1 MNTHHSASPALQGGE
16 RQHQSHAARQV
27 APRDG
32 RNEPAASAASQAAA
46 LALDDVRLM
55 RYARH
60 ILLDELGI
68 EGQER
73 LLAARVLI
81 VGAGGLG
88 SPAALYLAAAG
99 VGHLV
104 LVDDDVVELSN
115 LQRQILHGVAG
126 LGRPKAESGR
136 DALLALNPDVAVQ
149 ALVERLDEA
158 RLRTL
163 AGQADLVLDCTDNFA
178 TRHAINRACVATATP
193 LVSGAAIKFS
203 GQISVY
209 DFRDPQSP
217 CYHCLFPAA
226 DDVEELRCA
235 TTGVLGPL
243 VGMVGSVQA
252 AEALKLL
259 TGMGEP
265 LVGRLLSVDALRM
278 QWHTIRFRRDP
289 ACPVCAR
296 RAPAA
301 AASPGD

>member
-1 MNTHHSASPALQGGE
+1 MERAS
-16 RQHQSHAARQV
+16 V
-27 APRDG
+27 
-32 RNEPAASAASQAAA
+32 
-46 LALDDVRLM
+46 LDDARLT

-73 LLAARVLI
+73 LLASRVLI

-99 VGHLV
+99 VGRMT
-104 LVDDDVVELSN
+104 LVDDDLVELSN
-115 LQRQILHGVAG
+115 LQRQILHDMAG

-136 DALLALNPDVAVQ
+136 DALQALNPDVQVQ

-158 RLRTL
+158 RLRAL
-163 AGQADLVLDCTDNFA
+163 ALDADVVLDCCDNFA
-178 TRHAINRACVATATP
+178 TRHAINRACVAARKP

-209 DFRDPQSP
+209 DLRDDEAP
-217 CYHCLFPAA
+217 CYHCLFPEA
-226 DDVEELRCA
+226 DDVEELRCS

-252 AEALKLL
+252 AEAIKVI

-289 ACPVCAR
+289 DCPVCAR
-296 RAPAA
+296 REPASAAP
-301 AASPGD
+301 PGG

>member
-1 MNTHHSASPALQGGE
+1 MKPGP
-16 RQHQSHAARQV
+16 V
-27 APRDG
+27 P
-32 RNEPAASAASQAAA
+32 
-46 LALDDVRLM
+46 LDDAQLM

-99 VGHLV
+99 VGSIM

-115 LQRQILHGVAG
+115 LQRQVLHAMKG

-136 DALLALNPDVAVQ
+136 EALLAINPEIQVQ
-149 ALVERLDEA
+149 ALTERLDEP
-158 RLRTL
+158 RLCAL
-163 AGQADLVLDCTDNFA
+163 AGQVDLVLDCSDNFA
-178 TRHAINRACVATATP
+178 TRHAINRACVATRTP

-203 GQISVY
+203 GQVSVY
-209 DFRDPQSP
+209 DLRDEASP
-217 CYHCLFPAA
+217 CYHCLFPEA

-252 AEALKLL
+252 AEAIKVI

-289 ACPVCAR
+289 ECPVCAR
-296 RAPAA
+296 RAPAS
-301 AASPGD
+301 AASPGG

>member
-1 MNTHHSASPALQGGE
+1 M
-16 RQHQSHAARQV
+16 
-27 APRDG
+27 
-32 RNEPAASAASQAAA
+32 
-46 LALDDVRLM
+46 DDARLM

-60 ILLDELGI
+60 ILLDELGV

-99 VGHLV
+99 VGRLV

-115 LQRQILHGVAG
+115 LQRQILHTTAG
-126 LGRPKAESGR
+126 LGQPKAESGR
-136 DALLALNPDVAVQ
+136 RALLALNPDIQVRAR
-149 ALVERLDEA
+149 VERLDEA
-158 RLRTL
+158 RLRVL
-163 AGQADLVLDCTDNFA
+163 AAEADLVLDCCDNFA
-178 TRHAINRACVATATP
+178 TRHAINRACVATRTP

-203 GQISVY
+203 GQVSVY
-209 DFRDPQSP
+209 DLRRDDSP
-217 CYHCLFPAA
+217 CYYCLFPEA

-243 VGMVGSVQA
+243 LGMVGSVQA
-252 AEALKLL
+252 TEAIKLL
-259 TGMGEP
+259 AGLGDP

-278 QWHTIRFRRDP
+278 QWHTIRFKRDP
-289 ACPVCAR
+289 GCPVCAR

-301 AASPGD
+301 AGCSGG

>member
-1 MNTHHSASPALQGGE
+1 MDD
-16 RQHQSHAARQV
+16 AR
-27 APRDG
+27 
-32 RNEPAASAASQAAA
+32 
-46 LALDDVRLM
+46 LT

-73 LLAARVLI
+73 LLASRVLI

-99 VGHLV
+99 VGRMT
-104 LVDDDVVELSN
+104 LVDDDLVELSN
-115 LQRQILHGVAG
+115 LQRQILHDMAG

-136 DALLALNPDVAVQ
+136 DALQALNPDVQVR

-158 RLRTL
+158 RLRAL
-163 AGQADLVLDCTDNFA
+163 ALDADVVLDCCDNFA
-178 TRHAINRACVATATP
+178 TRHAINRACVAARKP

-209 DFRDPQSP
+209 DLRDDEAP
-217 CYHCLFPAA
+217 CYHCLFPEA

-252 AEALKLL
+252 AEAIKVI

-289 ACPVCAR
+289 DCPVCAR
-296 RAPAA
+296 REPASAAP
-301 AASPGD
+301 PGG

>member
-1 MNTHHSASPALQGGE
+1 MKPGL
-16 RQHQSHAARQV
+16 
-27 APRDG
+27 AP
-32 RNEPAASAASQAAA
+32 
-46 LALDDVRLM
+46 LDDAQLM

-81 VGAGGLG
+81 LGAGGLG
-88 SPAALYLAAAG
+88 SPVALYLAAAG
-99 VGHLV
+99 VGSLL
-104 LVDDDVVELSN
+104 LVDDDRVELSN
-115 LQRQILHGVAG
+115 LQRQVLHRMST
-126 LGRPKAESGR
+126 LGEPKAVSGQQ
-136 DALLALNPDVAVQ
+136 ALQALNPDVRVQ
-149 ALVERLDEA
+149 ALVERLDET
-158 RLRTL
+158 RLREL
-163 AGQADLVLDCTDNFA
+163 AAQVDLVLDCSDNFA
-178 TRHAINRACVATATP
+178 TRHALNRACVATRTP

-203 GQISVY
+203 GQVSVY
-209 DFRDPQSP
+209 DLRRDDSP
-217 CYHCLFPAA
+217 CYHCLFPEA

-252 AEALKLL
+252 AEAIKVL

-289 ACPVCAR
+289 ECPVCAR
-296 RAPAA
+296 RAPASA
-301 AASPGD
+301 GRSGG